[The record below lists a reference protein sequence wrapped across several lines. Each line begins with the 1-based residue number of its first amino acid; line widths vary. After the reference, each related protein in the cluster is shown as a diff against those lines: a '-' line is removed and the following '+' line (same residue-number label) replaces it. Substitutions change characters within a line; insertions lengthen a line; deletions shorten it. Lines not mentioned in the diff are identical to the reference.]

1 MALNNIGYRYS
12 FPPSIDEDNSDA
24 LSDEKYRA
32 VLSFNPVKVDAVT
45 VGSLIGKDNLLSKII
60 GGELSSLEDFA
71 DAYRKRLEAKEKQ
84 DEVGIPGE
92 RAPELKEEKAFATS
106 LTAKR
111 TEENTTMRGRHADDI
126 GRPENRYVHLYM
138 PMNIQQNESV
148 VAGPE
153 QLGIAGGMV
162 AGTLLGGGGD
172 RSVIDIANAAYKGT
186 VTGIGELMTG
196 KASGEFGSL
205 IAQRLVSK
213 LSTNAGNATSM
224 ATRIAVNPNTRA
236 IFKQVNIRE
245 WNFVFQMIPTS
256 PYETRLIENIID
268 FFRSEQLPTELV
280 TSGGVGMAY
289 RFPNLMHIKALY
301 RDERTGRYKPIL
313 TRFLPAYLQAVDV
326 TYNTTGMSFYEGG
339 KFHDATMN
347 LKFIEYRPLNKDDI
361 DVERDYLGKTDRIK
375 PKG

>member
-45 VGSLIGKDNLLSKII
+45 VGSLIGKDNILSRILS
-60 GGELSSLEDFA
+60 GELSSLEDFGE
-71 DAYRKRLEAKEKQ
+71 AYRKRLEAKKKQ
-84 DEVGIPGE
+84 EEVGIPGE
-92 RAPELKEEKAFATS
+92 RAPELKEEKAIATS

-186 VTGIGELMTG
+186 VTGIGELMRG

-256 PYETRLIENIID
+256 PYESTLIENIID
-268 FFRSEQLPTELV
+268 FFRMEQLPTELV

-289 RFPNLMHIKALY
+289 RFPNLIHIKALY

-361 DVERDYLGKTDRIK
+361 DVERDYLGKTDRIR